1 MNERRVSVPEE
12 RTDNQCLTCS
22 KASVCKYRDSYM
34 KTYDGLSQ
42 MVDFPQPFKI
52 KLECQYYDT
61 GIKIGTCRAG
71 LGINHTAVSYIV
83 NKGENG

>member
-1 MNERRVSVPEE
+1 MNEKRVYVPEE
-12 RTDNQCLTCS
+12 RTDNQCLTCN
-22 KASVCKYRDSYM
+22 KASVCKYRDSYI

-61 GIKIGTCRAG
+61 GNKIGTYRSG
-71 LGINHTAVSYIV
+71 SGTSQTISISAVQKDV
-83 NKGENG
+83 